1 MTRNLL
7 IASFIPSEQL
17 DWLLARLKTH
27 FDIDK
32 EDTFIFSVEDEGS
45 PQLMVTFK
53 FTINIDEKF
62 NLKKLYPTKII
73 LIHKRGNAFYT
84 INGMNKLIELE
95 NSDKV
100 GNLDYKSYKIDW
112 SKYQNKLL
120 LYSNHKLNISTIK
133 RVF

>member
-32 EDTFIFSVEDEGS
+32 EDIFIFSVEDEGS

-62 NLKKLYPTKII
+62 NFKKLYPTKII